1 VSRAGANRN
10 RPTGFITHLL
20 HSTGTLPMKTAVW
33 IATLAI
39 LPLALAGCRPAGRE
53 APPSRPTV
61 AAPSGDAAADATG
74 GPAGPGAW
82 ATSKGEARES
92 EAPRREAWKYEPK
105 TSEGRVLGAVG
116 KAVVG
121 SLRGEAEP

>member
-1 VSRAGANRN
+1 
-10 RPTGFITHLL
+10 
-20 HSTGTLPMKTAVW
+20 MKTAVW

-61 AAPSGDAAADATG
+61 AAPSGAAPADTDTAER
-74 GPAGPGAW
+74 GAS

-92 EAPRREAWKYEPK
+92 EAPQREAWKYEPK

-116 KAVVG
+116 KAVIG